1 MPNFIFGIIA
11 FQKEKLFSQKHS
23 RKSGK
28 KEDNMFKYVLKRI
41 GLMLVVFFIIISICF
56 VLVKLLPNTEAT
68 QFGKDRAIIEQRRAQ
83 LGYDKPLIVQYGI
96 FIQKTLLGF
105 NWGVS
110 EELYRGQDVWQIF
123 VSKLPPTMLV
133 NTYTMLIAVPIGLLL
148 GIYAALKK
156 NKWQDHV
163 ISTGVMIFISVPSY
177 VYAFLVQYLLCFK
190 LTGWVGKEVFPL
202 QMQAGSDYFSWSM
215 FISLVPAILS
225 LGFGTIAGL
234 ARYTRAELCE
244 VLTQEY
250 MLLARTKGLT
260 RGQATV
266 RHALRNS
273 MVPIFPMIMGEFIG
287 IIGGSLIIEQIFGI
301 PGVGPLYINSIT
313 ARDYNFFML
322 LSAFYTIIGLASGLL
337 VDLSYGFVDPRIR
350 MGEK

>member
-1 MPNFIFGIIA
+1 
-11 FQKEKLFSQKHS
+11 
-23 RKSGK
+23 
-28 KEDNMFKYVLKRI
+28 MFKYVLKRI
-41 GLMLVVFFIIISICF
+41 ALMLVVFMIIISICF
-56 VLVKLLPNTEAT
+56 VLIKLLPVIDAV
-68 QFGKDRAIIEQRRAQ
+68 QFGKDQAVIEQRREQ
-83 LGYDKPLIVQYGI
+83 LGYGKPLIEQYMI
-96 FIQKTLLGF
+96 FLRKTIFGGD
-105 NWGVS
+105 WGVS
-110 EELYRGQDVWQIF
+110 EVLYMGQDVWSVF
-123 VSKLPPTMLV
+123 MKKLPSTMLV
-133 NTYTMLIAVPIGLLL
+133 NTYTMLFAVPIGLLL

-177 VYAFLVQYLLCFK
+177 VYAFLVQYILCHK
-190 LTGWVGKEVFPL
+190 LTGWAGKQIFPLTMAATTEYFTWEVFV
-202 QMQAGSDYFSWSM
+202 
-215 FISLVPAILS
+215 SLVPAILA
-225 LGFGTIAGL
+225 LGFGTVAGL

-244 VLTQEY
+244 VLTSEY

-301 PGVGPLYINSIT
+301 PGVGPLYISSIT
-313 ARDYNFFML
+313 AQTPDYNFFML
-322 LSAFYTIIGLASGLL
+322 LSAFYTAIGLASGLL

>member
-1 MPNFIFGIIA
+1 
-11 FQKEKLFSQKHS
+11 
-23 RKSGK
+23 
-28 KEDNMFKYVLKRI
+28 MFKYVLKRI
-41 GLMLVVFFIIISICF
+41 ALMLVVFMIIISICF
-56 VLVKLLPNTEAT
+56 VLIKMLPVIDAV
-68 QFGKDRAIIEQRRAQ
+68 QFGKDQAVIQQRREQ
-83 LGYDKPLIVQYGI
+83 LGYGKPLIEQYMI
-96 FIQKTLLGF
+96 FLRKTIFGGD
-105 NWGVS
+105 WGVS
-110 EELYRGQDVWQIF
+110 EVLYMGQDVWSVF
-123 VSKLPPTMLV
+123 MKKLPSTMLV
-133 NTYTMLIAVPIGLLL
+133 NTYTMLFAVPIGLLL

-177 VYAFLVQYLLCFK
+177 VYAFLVQYILCHK
-190 LTGWVGKEVFPL
+190 LTGWAGKQIFPLTMAATTEYFTWEVFV
-202 QMQAGSDYFSWSM
+202 
-215 FISLVPAILS
+215 SLVPAILA
-225 LGFGTIAGL
+225 LGFGTVAGL

-244 VLTQEY
+244 VLTSEY

-301 PGVGPLYINSIT
+301 PGVGPLYISSIT
-313 ARDYNFFML
+313 AQTPDYNFFML
-322 LSAFYTIIGLASGLL
+322 LSAFYTAIGLASGLL

>member
-123 VSKLPPTMLV
+123 VSKLPSTMLV
-133 NTYTMLIAVPIGLLL
+133 NTYTMFIAVPIGLLL

-177 VYAFLVQYLLCFK
+177 VYAFLVQYFLCFK
-190 LTGWVGKEVFPL
+190 WKLFPVVMEAGTDYTSWIMIWSRMENRRPARSSNAMDTVMIPKPPSWISSSPPWRKPIATRSWWASSPPACCIWTCLPIWKPWKPTVRMSSAIMRSIPMPAATGMATASV
-202 QMQAGSDYFSWSM
+202 WSTNNGQTGNHG
-215 FISLVPAILS
+215 IDHPVPA
-225 LGFGTIAGL
+225 
-234 ARYTRAELCE
+234 
-244 VLTQEY
+244 
-250 MLLARTKGLT
+250 
-260 RGQATV
+260 
-266 RHALRNS
+266 
-273 MVPIFPMIMGEFIG
+273 VPG
-287 IIGGSLIIEQIFGI
+287 
-301 PGVGPLYINSIT
+301 
-313 ARDYNFFML
+313 
-322 LSAFYTIIGLASGLL
+322 
-337 VDLSYGFVDPRIR
+337 
-350 MGEK
+350 K